1 MNGFTNKIVKIFC
14 ESVGTE
20 VDIGKLYSPE
30 WKIKETLDDL
40 RNNKPSMTSG
50 AIRVSKIGNGRLFV
64 LDGNHR
70 VVEAIK
76 SGKTTI
82 PVEFDNYI
90 PDMTRTGGGYLDMI
104 KSAVRIVDKV
114 KLETIVE
121 SVESNLPVIWYH
133 NK

>member
-1 MNGFTNKIVKIFC
+1 MNGFTDKIVKIFC

-40 RNNKPSMTSG
+40 RNNKPSMTGG

-82 PVEFDNYI
+82 PVVFDNYI
-90 PDMTRTGGGYLDMI
+90 PDMTKTGGGYLDTI

-114 KLETIVE
+114 
-121 SVESNLPVIWYH
+121 NL
-133 NK
+133 KQ